1 MIRRNVLAW
10 LVRGTLAV
18 ALVASLCPGLAY
30 AEGSSAESSVADK
43 FAQQALE
50 AIGRFDNT
58 GIVDYLRD
66 VDSYEENEEEGISLR
81 NGPLSPSF
89 PSSYDLRDEGVV
101 TSVKQ
106 QNPWGACW
114 GFAAI
119 AASETSI
126 MSSLG
131 LNAADGEID
140 LSELHT
146 AWFAYTPLPEDEGS
160 QGGEG
165 IYATAGQS
173 SDILNSGG
181 LAFTAT
187 SIFSSG
193 IGPVFEDDAPYR
205 NKEGIKLGADGIP
218 FFYASEGDWSVSE
231 GIRFLQAFELEESSI
246 LPSPALRDDEGNYQY
261 NQVGTDAI
269 KQEVSDGRAVEIAFC
284 ADTFTPGET
293 GSARYINTDTW
304 AHYTYDDA
312 EVTHAVTIVGWDDS
326 YSKDNFIE
334 GHQPESDG
342 AWIVKNSWGSVDAE
356 FPHANPE
363 GWGVDG
369 SGYFYLS
376 YYDKSLSLPESFEYK
391 TDSYGEGADYY
402 LINQYDYLPSS
413 GVSSIEMT
421 ERASMANVF
430 EAEESQTVRA
440 LSCETASPGSTVT
453 YQLYLLNEAY
463 SNPQDGTLLTEF
475 SETYQYG
482 GYHRAQLDE
491 SFFVA
496 KGQHYS
502 VVATVTS
509 SAGYEIFADAALN
522 KKSLEYMSE
531 REGTERSTYAVGVVN
546 RGESFLCEEG
556 TWSDWV
562 DGIDEIKET
571 LYVAEK
577 RDIYDYD
584 NFALKAYADP
594 AADPPSSKTVAVP
607 DLSNLTEAEALLTL
621 EQLGLRGQAGEP
633 QYSDS
638 VEAGRVSG
646 QDFNPGAYVD
656 EGSLVTYYLSL
667 GKDGQLIQGAG
678 EEDAPGSLSASR
690 LASTGDPS
698 LSATT
703 SLAAIAIAAAVF
715 GSVARRAR
723 GRRSEQHR
731 DPR

>member
-1 MIRRNVLAW
+1 MIRRNVLARF
-10 LVRGTLAV
+10 VRGVLAV
-18 ALVASLCPGLAY
+18 ALVASLCPGIAY
-30 AEGSSAESSVADK
+30 AEGASSEDSVADK

-66 VDSYEENEEEGISLR
+66 VDAYEENEEGGTSLR
-81 NGPLSPSF
+81 NGLLSPSF

-106 QNPWGACW
+106 QSPWGTCW

-140 LSELHT
+140 LSELHA

-165 IYATAGQS
+165 IYTTAGQS
-173 SDILNSGG
+173 SDILNTGG
-181 LAFTAT
+181 WAFTAT

-193 IGPVFEDDAPYR
+193 IGPVFEDDAPYK
-205 NKEGIKLGADGIP
+205 NKEGIKAWLDGIP
-218 FFYASEGDWSVSE
+218 FYYAPQGDWSVSE
-231 GIRFLQAFELEESSI
+231 DVRFLQAFELEESSI
-246 LPSPALRDDEGNYQY
+246 LPSPALRDGEGNYRY
-261 NQVGTDAI
+261 NQTGTDAI
-269 KQEVSDGRAVEIAFC
+269 KQEISDGRGVEILFC
-284 ADTFTPGET
+284 ADMSMPGQ
-293 GSARYINTDTW
+293 SDPAQYLNTDTW

-312 EVTHAVTIVGWDDS
+312 AITHAVTIIGWDDS

-356 FPHANPE
+356 FPHANPG

-376 YYDKSLSLPESFEYK
+376 YYDKSLALPESFEYK
-391 TDSYGEGADYY
+391 TDNYGEGADYY

-413 GVSSIEMT
+413 GVSNVVMD

-482 GYHRAQLDE
+482 GYHRAQLE
-491 SFFVA
+491 EGFFIA
-496 KGQHYS
+496 KGQSYA

-522 KKSLEYMSE
+522 KKGVEYVSE
-531 REGTERSTYAVGVVN
+531 HDGIQRSTYAVGIVN
-546 RGESFLCEEG
+546 RGESFLYDKG
-556 TWSDWV
+556 AWMDWV
-562 DGIDEIKET
+562 DGIDEIKVA
-571 LYVAEK
+571 LIDAEK
-577 RDIYDYD
+577 RDFYDYD

-594 AADPPSSKTVAVP
+594 AADPPLSKTVAVP
-607 DLSNLTEAEALLTL
+607 DLSNLIEAEALSAL

-633 QYSDS
+633 RYSDS
-638 VEAGRVSG
+638 IEAGRVSG
-646 QDFNPGAYVD
+646 QDFDPGTYVD
-656 EGSLVTYYLSL
+656 ESSVVTYYLSL
-667 GKDGQLIQGAG
+667 GKDGRLIQGAG
-678 EEDAPGSLSASR
+678 EEDAPGSSSANR

-698 LSATT
+698 LSATA

-723 GRRSEQHR
+723 GTKSEQHR

>member
-1 MIRRNVLAW
+1 MIQKNVLARFM
-10 LVRGTLAV
+10 RGALAV

-30 AEGSSAESSVADK
+30 AEGASSEGNVADK

-50 AIGRFDNT
+50 AIERFDNT

-66 VDSYEENEEEGISLR
+66 VDAYEENEEGGTSLR
-81 NGPLSPSF
+81 NGLLSPSF

-106 QNPWGACW
+106 QNPWGTCW

-140 LSELHT
+140 LSELHA
-146 AWFAYTPLPEDEGS
+146 AWFAYTPLPEGEGS

-173 SDILNSGG
+173 SDILNTGG
-181 LAFTAT
+181 WAFTAT

-193 IGPVFEDDAPYR
+193 IGPVFEDDAPYK
-205 NKEGIKLGADGIP
+205 NKEGMVLGAEGIP
-218 FFYASEGDWSVSE
+218 FYYAPQGDWSVSE
-231 GIRFLQAFELEESSI
+231 DVRFLQAFELEESSI
-246 LPSPALRDDEGNYQY
+246 LPSPALRDGEGNYQY
-261 NQVGTDAI
+261 NQIGTDAI
-269 KQEVSDGRAVEIAFC
+269 KQEISDGRGVEILFC
-284 ADTFTPGET
+284 ADTSMPGQT
-293 GSARYINTDTW
+293 DPVQYINTDTW

-312 EVTHAVTIVGWDDS
+312 AITHAVTIVGWDDS

-342 AWIVKNSWGSVDAE
+342 AWIVKNSWGSADAE
-356 FPHANPE
+356 FPHVNPG

-376 YYDKSLSLPESFEYK
+376 YYDKSLALPESFEYK
-391 TDSYGEGADYY
+391 TDNYGEGADYY

-413 GVSSIEMT
+413 GVSNVVMEG
-421 ERASMANVF
+421 RASMANVF

-463 SNPQDGTLLTEF
+463 SNPQEGALLTEF

-482 GYHRAQLDE
+482 GYHRAQLE
-491 SFFVA
+491 EGFFVA
-496 KGQHYS
+496 KGQRYA

-522 KKSLEYMSE
+522 KKGLGYVSE
-531 REGTERSTYAVGVVN
+531 HYGIERSTYAVGVVN
-546 RGESFLCEEG
+546 RGESFLYEEG
-556 TWSDWV
+556 TWSDWA
-562 DGIDEIKET
+562 DGIDKIKEE
-571 LYVAEK
+571 LYVAEE

-584 NFALKAYADP
+584 NFALKAYSDP
-594 AADPPSSKTVAVP
+594 AADPPLSETVAVP
-607 DLSNLTEAEALLTL
+607 DLSNLTEAEALSAL
-621 EQLGLRGQAGEP
+621 EQLGLRGQAGESR
-633 QYSDS
+633 YSDS
-638 VEAGRVSG
+638 IEAGRVFG

-656 EGSLVTYYLSL
+656 KGSLVTYYISL
-667 GKDGQLIQGAG
+667 GKDGLLIQSASA
-678 EEDAPGSLSASR
+678 EDASGSSNANK
-690 LASTGDPS
+690 LASTGDPN
-698 LSATT
+698 LSATV
-703 SLAAIAIAAAVF
+703 SLSVVAIVAAVL
-715 GSVARRAR
+715 GVGARRSH
-723 GRRSEQHR
+723 GSC
-731 DPR
+731 PKS